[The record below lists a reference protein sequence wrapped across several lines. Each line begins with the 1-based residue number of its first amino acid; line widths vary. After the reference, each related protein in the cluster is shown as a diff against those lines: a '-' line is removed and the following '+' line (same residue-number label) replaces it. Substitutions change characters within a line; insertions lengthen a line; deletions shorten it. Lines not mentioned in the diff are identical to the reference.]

1 MTEIPHIQFRKRD
14 RAISDFASFTLS
26 SLYSR
31 RNRLDHALEN
41 HHRIDFYTIL
51 LITKGSG
58 IHQID
63 FQPYPYRKGD
73 VIFISKTQI
82 HAFDACFNGEG
93 IAVLFTEPFLVKNV
107 IHSDILFFHRLF
119 NYHLHSPV
127 IHRDE
132 QGRDN
137 LSRIMND
144 MYEEYHSPESFAKE
158 EILRSYLKL
167 LLLKAERIKGT
178 LITKKEKNTAWIDVF
193 TRFKTLIED
202 HHTETRNAGDYAE
215 KLNLS
220 YKHLNEICKNVT
232 GHTAK
237 GFIDTYLILE
247 IKRQLS
253 ISDLSI
259 KELTYQ
265 LGFDEPTNFL
275 KFFKKHTSQTP
286 TQFRQ
291 NLKK

>member
-1 MTEIPHIQFRKRD
+1 
-14 RAISDFASFTLS
+14 
-26 SLYSR
+26 
-31 RNRLDHALEN
+31 
-41 HHRIDFYTIL
+41 
-51 LITKGSG
+51 
-58 IHQID
+58 
-63 FQPYPYRKGD
+63 
-73 VIFISKTQI
+73 
-82 HAFDACFNGEG
+82 
-93 IAVLFTEPFLVKNV
+93 
-107 IHSDILFFHRLF
+107 
-119 NYHLHSPV
+119 
-127 IHRDE
+127 
-132 QGRDN
+132 
-137 LSRIMND
+137 MND